1 MHRFYEIV
9 PSRTQSRI
17 TLVAHFIAAGTI
29 YFFVDS
35 GLLKTAAMAGVAL
48 AAWCGYRCLIR
59 QDIIRLRVDPVQQLV
74 EFQQSGQPYFYR
86 KYKVYQSRWFA
97 ILKLVDQQ
105 TERVLI
111 LNSDCF
117 NSVENYRRLRF
128 DLRLLE
134 RFDAT

>member
-1 MHRFYEIV
+1 MHRFYEVV
-9 PSRTQSRI
+9 PSRTQSLI
-17 TLVAHFIAAGTI
+17 TLAAHFIAASTI
-29 YFFVDS
+29 FFFVDS
-35 GLLKTAAMAGVAL
+35 WLLKTAGMAGVAL
-48 AAWCGYRCLIR
+48 AALCGYRRLIR
-59 QDIIRLRVDPVQQLV
+59 QDIIRLRIDPVRQLV

-105 TERVLI
+105 TGRVLI

-134 RFDAT
+134 RVDAA